1 MSRDGLSGS
10 FMSRS
15 GFSRKFV
22 SRSVDVGIDMGV
34 IMRTRFHDLSWAL
47 GCGGIIKINQRFA
60 VDRLI

>member
-1 MSRDGLSGS
+1 MR
-10 FMSRS
+10 RS
-15 GFSRKFV
+15 GFPRKFV